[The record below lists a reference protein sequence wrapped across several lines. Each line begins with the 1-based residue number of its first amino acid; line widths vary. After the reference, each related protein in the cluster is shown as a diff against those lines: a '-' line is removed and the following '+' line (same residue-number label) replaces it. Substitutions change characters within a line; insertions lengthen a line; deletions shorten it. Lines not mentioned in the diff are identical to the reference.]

1 MTAPVTLDHPA
12 APVVGRPSR
21 DGGQSDAARRIL
33 TAAAPRFYAEGI
45 RAVSADVVMAD
56 AHVTKAT
63 FYRHF
68 PTKDDLVV
76 AYLATVAAAERSV
89 VADWRARLTPAE
101 VLTAYADQLTT
112 QACGDGFR
120 GCPFLNAVA
129 EYPDPHHPVRRVAD
143 EHRAW
148 LRTTAA
154 ELLAALG
161 VADAAGVAVQLVMLR
176 DGAMVA
182 GTGVGGEV
190 VARSLR
196 EAGRAVVARA
206 RTAAPSA

>member
-1 MTAPVTLDHPA
+1 MTAPVALDHPA

-33 TAAAPRFYAEGI
+33 AAAGPRFYAEGI

-76 AYLATVAAAERSV
+76 AYLTTVAAAERAA
-89 VADWRARLTPAE
+89 VAAWREHLAPAE
-101 VLTAYADQLTT
+101 VLTTYADQLTA

-143 EHRAW
+143 EHRTW

-161 VADAAGVAVQLVMLR
+161 VPDADQAAVQLVMLR
-176 DGAMVA
+176 DGAMLA
-182 GTGVGGEV
+182 GTGVDGV
-190 VARSLR
+190 TLARSLL
-196 EAGRAVVARA
+196 EAGRAVVVRSL
-206 RTAAPSA
+206 PGPVG